1 MAPNNQIAI
10 RAKQSKLETLED
22 EITATN
28 ILHLLTQGKNRKQII
43 QELQIEPTQ
52 YDHLILTTL
61 KQNQPSQYDINRE
74 RTIAHQRYLNIY
86 QELNELN
93 QNSEKPTE
101 KLYILKE
108 IRATTKEIADLYG
121 VKMPEKHEIEIIEN
135 TDANKQAQDLIALLT
150 SSKQQPI
157 IEVQAVEEDT
167 QESGDTDG

>member
-1 MAPNNQIAI
+1 MTTNNQIAI
-10 RAKQSKLETLED
+10 RTKQAELETIED
-22 EITATN
+22 EVIAAN

-43 QELQIEPTQ
+43 TELQIEPKQ

-93 QNSEKPTE
+93 QNTEKPNE

-121 VKMPEKHEIEIIEN
+121 VKMPEKHEIIIETN
-135 TDANKQAQDLIALLT
+135 TEADSQAQQLIELLI
-150 SSKQQPI
+150 SAKQPI
-157 IEVQAVEEDT
+157 LEATVIETTKEQA
-167 QESGDTDG
+167 DG

>member
-1 MAPNNQIAI
+1 MTTNNQIAI
-10 RAKQSKLETLED
+10 RTKQAELETIED
-22 EITATN
+22 EVIAAN

-43 QELQIEPTQ
+43 TELQIEPKQ

-93 QNSEKPTE
+93 QNTEKPNE

-121 VKMPEKHEIEIIEN
+121 VKMPEKHEIIIETN
-135 TDANKQAQDLIALLT
+135 TEADSQAQQLIELLI
-150 SSKQQPI
+150 SAKQPI
-157 IEVQAVEEDT
+157 LEATVIETTKEQADEPNA
-167 QESGDTDG
+167 

>member
-1 MAPNNQIAI
+1 MTLDNQIAI
-10 RAKQSKLETLED
+10 RAKQSKLETVED

-43 QELQIEPTQ
+43 EELQIEPTQ

-121 VKMPEKHEIEIIEN
+121 VKMPEKHELIIETN
-135 TDANKQAQDLIALLT
+135 TEADSQAQQLIELLI
-150 SSKQQPI
+150 SSKQPI
-157 IEVQAVEEDT
+157 VEATVIETTEEQADEPNA
-167 QESGDTDG
+167 